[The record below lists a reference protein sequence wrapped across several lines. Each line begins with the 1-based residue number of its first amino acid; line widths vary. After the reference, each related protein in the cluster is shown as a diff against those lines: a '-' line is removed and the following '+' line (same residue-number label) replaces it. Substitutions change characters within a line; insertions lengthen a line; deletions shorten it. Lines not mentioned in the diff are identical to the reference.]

1 MRMSESRIRQIIRA
15 ELMRETAHDDRDGEK
30 YRAVSIARA
39 ALGAYEKSELD
50 SEAFLENVQALLAFV
65 KRVAEHQQRR
75 EDGGHEFFMF
85 YDYERMLSPELENL
99 GRDIAESVNGWDQGM
114 DTKDLITALESLE
127 RSYPTF
133 GLHDEYLE

>member
-1 MRMSESRIRQIIRA
+1 MRMAESRIRQIIRA
-15 ELMRETAHDDRDGEK
+15 ELMRETAHDDRDDEK
-30 YRAVSIARA
+30 YRAVSIGRA

-65 KRVAEHQQRR
+65 RR
-75 EDGGHEFFMF
+75 EVARRGKHGSFMF
-85 YDYERMLSPELENL
+85 YEYERMLSPELENL

-133 GLHDEYLE
+133 GLYDENLE